1 MAEPVITS
9 NPDAEQVLCND
20 DLDNELVGKNDVLDT
35 SDCPP
40 PSKAAPRKV
49 FDPFSPQ

>member
-20 DLDNELVGKNDVLDT
+20 DLDNELVGMADVLDT

-40 PSKAAPRKV
+40 PFKAAPRKV